1 MSDKTSE
8 QAGGSVGSGN
18 HVSRRDFMGRVASA
32 GVMMAAGTG
41 VSDLAWAQDAPK
53 PLADSAGVIPNATVM
68 AGKDAAIKIHS
79 ERPLTASATAEYLSD
94 DITPTNRIFIRNNLL
109 LPKFEAATHVVEIKG
124 LVNQPL
130 KLTVADLKRLFTGT
144 STVAMIECA
153 GSGRTAFNPV
163 PRGTPWPAT
172 GGMSCPQWHGVRLA
186 DVLKAAGIKSGA
198 VHVGFSGADFG
209 VLPTIP
215 KVARSVPLAKA
226 MEEHSMLVFGMN
238 DGPLPDVHG
247 GPLRILI
254 PGWAG
259 SASVK
264 WVASIEVLD
273 APLKGPYM
281 DSSYRMPR
289 HPVAPGS
296 AMPAD
301 AVSAEDWPIK
311 SIITN
316 PAPNA
321 KSKLGKPVLIAGHAW
336 VAEAG
341 IARVEVSF
349 DEGKSWQITQLN
361 VQAAKYAWQTFSYA
375 WYPRSPGF
383 ATVLAR
389 ATDSNGNTQPI
400 VTPWNPLGYYW
411 NGIHRVGFMV
421 EA

>member
-1 MSDKTSE
+1 MSHKVIKKT
-8 QAGGSVGSGN
+8 GSGN
-18 HVSRRDFMGRVASA
+18 HVSRRDFMARVAGA
-32 GVMMAAGTG
+32 GAVMAAGTG
-41 VSDLAWAQDAPK
+41 MPYPVLAQDAPK
-53 PLADSAGVIPNATVM
+53 PPADPAGVIPNETVM
-68 AGKDAAIKIHS
+68 GRKDPAVKIHS
-79 ERPLTASATAEYLSD
+79 DRPLTASATAEHLSD
-94 DITPTNRIFIRNNLL
+94 DITPTNRVFIRNNLFT
-109 LPKFEAATHVVEIKG
+109 PKFEEATHVVEIKG
-124 LVNQPL
+124 LVDKPL
-130 KLTVADLKRLFTGT
+130 KLTVADLKRMFSGT

-153 GSGRTAFNPV
+153 GAGRTAFNPM
-163 PRGTPWPAT
+163 PRGTPWPVA
-172 GGMSCPQWHGVRLA
+172 GGMSCPKWHGVRLA
-186 DVLKAAGIKSGA
+186 DVLKAAGVKSGA
-198 VHVGFSGADFG
+198 AHVGFAGADFG
-209 VLPTIP
+209 ALPTIP
-215 KVARSVPLAKA
+215 KVARSVPLSKA
-226 MEEHSMLVFGMN
+226 MEEHSMVVFGMN
-238 DGPLPDVHG
+238 DGPLPDIHG
-247 GPLRILI
+247 GPMRVLI

-264 WVASIEVLD
+264 WVASIDVLD

-301 AVSAEDWPIK
+301 AVSTEGWPIK

-316 PAPNA
+316 PAPNE
-321 KSKLGKPVLIAGHAW
+321 KFKLGKPVLIAGHAW

-349 DEGKSWQITQLN
+349 DEGRSWQSASLN
-361 VQAAKYAWQTFSYA
+361 AQAAKYAWQTFSYA
-375 WYPRSPGF
+375 WNPRSPGF
-383 ATVLAR
+383 VTVLAR